1 MIILSL
7 VSQTKKQIKIEIVTD
22 VSVVVHKKHDGCGQG
37 QDHVELVDK
46 GKYKAELTML
56 VNVSSKEILLTPS
69 EVGWIS
75 NSKLL
80 LTINNEYHLINM
92 QHKKEDWIK
101 LENNIQYVKQH
112 IDMQMFV
119 SLMRFQ
125 KPLAQLM
132 RGKNGRSKAQSKF
145 SVEPDLVKSQR
156 SVQLMDIAS
165 FSRYAF
171 IKKARFSKE

>member
-7 VSQTKKQIKIEIVTD
+7 VSQTKKQIKIEIITD
-22 VSVVVHKKHDGCGQG
+22 VSVVAHDEHDGCTKG
-37 QDHVELVDK
+37 QDHLKLIDK
-46 GKYKAELTML
+46 SKSKAELTML
-56 VNVSSKEILLTPS
+56 VNVSSKEILLTSS

-119 SLMRFQ
+119 SLVRFQ

-132 RGKNGRSKAQSKF
+132 RGKNGKSKASSKF
-145 SVEPDLVKSQR
+145 GIEPDLVKSQR

-165 FSRYAF
+165 FARYAF
-171 IKKARFSKE
+171 IKKAKFSKE